1 MGSITN
7 RLYALET
14 WMIDVEDNNGKQILN
29 ANVKYIKIMKSCAIK
44 SELVS
49 LKNFQKQT
57 EKQQSS

>member
-14 WMIDVEDNNGKQILN
+14 WMIDVENNNGKQILN
-29 ANVKYIKIMKSCAIK
+29 ANVKYIKITGSCAIK

-57 EKQQSS
+57 EKQ

>member
-14 WMIDVEDNNGKQILN
+14 WMIDVEDNGKQILN